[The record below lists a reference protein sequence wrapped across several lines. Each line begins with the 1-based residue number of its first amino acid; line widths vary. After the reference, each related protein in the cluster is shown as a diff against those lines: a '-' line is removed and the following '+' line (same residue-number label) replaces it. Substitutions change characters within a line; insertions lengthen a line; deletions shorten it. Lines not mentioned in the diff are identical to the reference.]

1 MAHRERTDQEIIGA
15 VEKWVEMHFAPD
27 EPCIDME
34 KRSFTPRE
42 ILGAMRQK
50 DPDIIFVFNFLRMV
64 EQQGYDPLEC
74 IEQTIR
80 NNASLH
86 GP

>member
-1 MAHRERTDQEIIGA
+1 MPRTDEEIIGA
-15 VEKWVEMHFAPD
+15 VEKWVETHFAPD
-27 EPCIDME
+27 EPCISYG
-34 KRSFTPRE
+34 KTFTPRE
-42 ILGAMRQK
+42 ILEAMRQK

-80 NNASLH
+80 NNASMH
-86 GP
+86 GS